1 MTWHEGPVT
10 LTRGDGSASFATT
23 APPVL
28 RLCLGSRDARDD
40 ASSNG
45 RDSVPFGRICPVAI
59 GLIGTHRRCQPDLVP
74 AECVS
79 SPASVG
85 IEISDSGWV
94 RSSEVNALASARLSA
109 RLLCSA
115 SAPKILHKVLVRGGG
130 WEVACTLGLTSAV
143 TSGIVES
150 YGGLVVAEVWGEGMT
165 RHAALMARGGGVG
178 LARRPDP
185 STSDADVTVDLAA
198 KLEHTQLHLRC

>member
-45 RDSVPFGRICPVAI
+45 RDSVPFGRICPPQVGSILISAGCTSIKAQRTRIPHRGTDAYDFIFI
-59 GLIGTHRRCQPDLVP
+59 GG
-74 AECVS
+74 
-79 SPASVG
+79 
-85 IEISDSGWV
+85 
-94 RSSEVNALASARLSA
+94 
-109 RLLCSA
+109 
-115 SAPKILHKVLVRGGG
+115 
-130 WEVACTLGLTSAV
+130 EVACTLDLTSAV

-150 YGGLVVAEVWGEGMT
+150 YNGLVIAEVWGEGMT

-178 LARRPDP
+178 LARCPDP